1 MVLGKE
7 VVPVNDREELHLPSQ
22 YSLHSRKYG
31 AYLLRKVGLLQFL
44 SFSIARV
51 ASNLPLKAEQR
62 VVRAKSGSLW
72 SSDPSGILR
81 SQMRCLSSARPESL
95 QDQVG

>member
-1 MVLGKE
+1 MIE
-7 VVPVNDREELHLPSQ
+7 RSCTFCPSL
-22 YSLHSRKYG
+22 YSGKYG
-31 AYLLRKVGLLQFL
+31 AYLLRKIGLLQFL

-51 ASNLPLKAEQR
+51 ASNLPLKAEKR

-81 SQMRCLSSARPESL
+81 SQMRCLSSAQPESL
-95 QDQVG
+95 QDLVG

>member
-1 MVLGKE
+1 MLK
-7 VVPVNDREELHLPSQ
+7 
-22 YSLHSRKYG
+22 
-31 AYLLRKVGLLQFL
+31 FL

-81 SQMRCLSSARPESL
+81 SQMRCLSSVLSLRACKTKLVEESIPSGASGSGRHL
-95 QDQVG
+95 YKYRSAGGGLRGIIF